1 MNDHP
6 KYQKHLFICANQR
19 GADAPRPSCG
29 EQTGLALVAAFKKAI
44 KDKNL
49 DIRIRAQRTGC
60 LDLCEHGPTVAVYPE
75 GVIYGNVSL
84 ADVQEIV
91 DEHIEKG
98 TPVERLKLKFNKS
111 GELI

>member
-1 MNDHP
+1 MNDSL

-29 EQTGLALVAAFKKAI
+29 EQHGLALVAEFKKAI

-49 DIRIRAQRTGC
+49 DIRIRAQRAGC
-60 LDLCEHGPTVAVYPE
+60 LDLCEHGPTVVVYPE

-91 DEHIEKG
+91 DQHIENG
-98 TPVERLKLKFNKS
+98 LPVERLRLNFNNK
-111 GELI
+111 GEVV